1 MTAVDLLTCSRLLDM
16 IAGKLG
22 HDWLMLRF
30 GTEPLEKKYVS
41 AVFRQ
46 YENYD
51 TEPLEVDGKPVLIKY
66 YADAED
72 LHARSNADMYSE
84 LCKRLYAIL
93 ESGGKL
99 SDGKSEV
106 DASAVPEF
114 MLGCVLRGLA

>member
-1 MTAVDLLTCSRLLDM
+1 MTANYLPIDARLLDM
-16 IAGKLG
+16 IARKLG

-51 TEPLEVDGKPVLIKY
+51 TEPLEADGRQVWLKS
-66 YADAED
+66 ADAAGR
-72 LHARSNADMYSE
+72 LRSNEDMYHE
-84 LCKRLYAIL
+84 LVELLYKTL

-114 MLGCVLRGLA
+114 MVECGLRGLA